1 MNMNKNFYLLLLAL
15 LFSFPVKSQE
25 TFNGRSVAQFEASK
39 TAIRSR
45 LNEKEQQK
53 FDVAL
58 RVLAIS
64 VIYDQEH
71 GILSKK
77 QKFDDVVI
85 KRLNGKGLPEAYE
98 MATKFIQADHQRNIE
113 QLEKQVRVLEQEK
126 EKSDLLTAQLN
137 VLTAKPVNI
146 TQQQGQLT
154 ITAAFTNTGNQP
166 LSTYGIV
173 LAFHSA
179 GDETDGWSCTKG
191 YDGNAVIAP
200 GETRMISCSCPFEEA
215 KESAVNVK
223 WDQMK
228 FPVTDFKANNLVLKC
243 YTSRV
248 VLNGKEYVSGNGGL
262 SEKELLDLK
271 EKQEALYKA
280 KANVPVLADLVPANK

>member
-1 MNMNKNFYLLLLAL
+1 MNMNKKLYLLLLTLA
-15 LFSFPVKSQE
+15 FSFSAKSQE
-25 TFNGRSVAQFEASK
+25 TFNGRSVTQFETSK

-45 LNEKEQQK
+45 LTEKEQQK

-64 VIYDQEH
+64 VIYEQDH
-71 GILSKK
+71 GTLSKK
-77 QKFDDVVI
+77 QRFDDVVM
-85 KRLNGKGLPEAYE
+85 KRVNGKSLPEVYE
-98 MATKFIQADHQRNIE
+98 MATEFIRADHQRNIV
-113 QLEKQVRVLEQEK
+113 QLEKQVRTMEQEK
-126 EKSDLLTAQLN
+126 QKSDLLIAHLN
-137 VLTAKPVNI
+137 VLSAKPVNI
-146 TQQQGQLT
+146 TRQQNQLT
-154 ITAAFTNTGNQP
+154 ITAAFTNTGDQP
-166 LSTYGIV
+166 LNTYGVV

-191 YDGNAVIAP
+191 FDGNGIIAP

-215 KESAVNVK
+215 KESTVNVN

-228 FPVTDFKANNLVLKC
+228 FPLTDFKAGNLVLKC

-280 KANVPVLADLVPANK
+280 KANVPVLEDLISVKQ